1 MKRHDI
7 PPLTKG
13 SLAKGPP
20 SAPAAPGSLILLPLQ
35 IAKYQSGLLIL
46 PFTKNLDK
54 KVILILGN

>member
-20 SAPAAPGSLILLPLQ
+20 SAAPGSLILLPLQ

-54 KVILILGN
+54 KGILILGN